1 VNLTEFELAQ
11 RIRDGTSPS
20 PMKFSNMWLVNLRIT
35 GTGLAYR
42 TGLKEHVWRDPK
54 LYLNDEFL
62 QRCNGLP
69 VIANHPGEAV
79 LNEQEF
85 TERIVGSVM
94 LPYIRGDEIWAVCRI
109 YIRDIVEQIA
119 TGKVSTSPAVV
130 FNNSSGSV
138 EMQDGDTNF
147 LIEGVPFLLDH
158 IALVTEDHGS
168 LGVWDKDKIPA
179 GVEVSNKGD
188 IDMDEKQLEAL
199 QSIVA
204 KAVGDAVGG
213 VNQGIQKLTAR
224 MDSMEQ
230 GYKARA
236 DADDEAKKQAEEKAK
251 ADEEEKK
258 KADAAEEEQRKA
270 DEAEAQKKADEEK
283 AKADAEAEEKAKAD
297 AEEKAKADEEEQ
309 KKADA
314 AMTEAQVKADSA
326 YTACGKKAPTPFS
339 GEKSMDYRK
348 RVLIA
353 MQKHAPKHADVDI
366 RAIADSATLSVLEE
380 AIYGAARSSIED
392 EMNNTQGHLNKRVR
406 SDEAGRMIT
415 EYQGDPRVWLAA
427 FQTQPRVM
435 SKLNTQG
442 SLNNGRN

>member
-1 VNLTEFELAQ
+1 MNLTELELAQ
-11 RIRDGTSPS
+11 RIRDGTAPS

-42 TGLKEHVWRDPK
+42 SGLKEHVWRDPK
-54 LYLNDEFL
+54 HYLNEYFL
-62 QRCNGLP
+62 QRCNGLL
-69 VIANHPGEAV
+69 VIANHPDDAV
-79 LNEQEF
+79 LTEQDF
-85 TERIVGSVM
+85 TERTVGSVM
-94 LPYIRGDEIWAVCRI
+94 LPYIRDDEVWAVCRI
-109 YIRDIVEQIA
+109 YVRDIVEQIA

-130 FNNSSGSV
+130 FNNASGNV
-138 EMQDGDTNF
+138 EVQDGDTNF

-236 DADDEAKKQAEEKAK
+236 DAEAEEKRLADEKAK
-251 ADEEEKK
+251 ADEAEKK

-270 DEAEAQKKADEEK
+270 DEAEAAKKADEQR
-283 AKADAEAEEKAKAD
+283 KADEAAEEKRKAD
-297 AEEKAKADEEEQ
+297 EAAEEKERNDE
-309 KKADA
+309 
-314 AMTEAQVKADSA
+314 AMSEAQAKADSA
-326 YTACGKKAPTPFS
+326 YSAVGKRAPEPFS
-339 GEKSMDYRK
+339 GEKALDFRK
-348 RVLIA
+348 RALIT
-353 MQKHAPKHADVDI
+353 MQKHSPKHADVNI
-366 RAIADSATLSVLEE
+366 RAVADSATLSVLED
-380 AIYGAARSSIED
+380 AIYGEARKAIQD
-392 EMNNTQGHLNKRVR
+392 EMNNTQGQLFKRVR
-406 SDEAGRMIT
+406 SDEAGRQIT
-415 EYQGDPRVWLAA
+415 EYQGDPRAWLSA

-435 SKLNTQG
+435 SKINTQG
-442 SLNNGRN
+442 SLNNGRH

>member
-1 VNLTEFELAQ
+1 MNLTEFELAQ
-11 RIRDGTSPS
+11 RIRDGTAPS

-69 VIANHPGEAV
+69 VIANHPGDAV
-79 LNEQEF
+79 LDEQEF
-85 TERIVGSVM
+85 TQRIVGSVM
-94 LPYIRGDEIWAVCRI
+94 LPYIRGDEVWAVCRI

-119 TGKVSTSPAVV
+119 TGKVSTSPSVV
-130 FNNSSGSV
+130 FNNASGSV
-138 EMQDGDTNF
+138 EVQDGDTNF

-188 IDMDEKQLEAL
+188 IDMDEKMLE
-199 QSIVA
+199 SIVA
-204 KAVGDAVGG
+204 RVVGDAVGG
-213 VNQGIQKLTAR
+213 INQGLQQVTAR
-224 MDSMEQ
+224 MDSLEQ

-251 ADEEEKK
+251 ADEE
-258 KADAAEEEQRKA
+258 QRKA
-270 DEAEAQKKADEEK
+270 DEAEAQKKADEDK
-283 AKADAEAEEKAKAD
+283 AKADAEAEEKEKAD

-326 YTACGKKAPTPFS
+326 YRACGKTAPSPFS
-339 GEKSMDYRK
+339 GEKSLDYRK

-353 MQKHAPKHADVDI
+353 MQKHSPQHAEVNI

-380 AIYGAARSSIED
+380 AIYGAARSSIEN
-392 EMNNTQGHLNKRVR
+392 EMNSTQGQLNKRIR
-406 SDEAGRMIT
+406 SDEAGRNVT
-415 EYQGDPRVWLAA
+415 EYSGDMNVWLAA
-427 FQTQPRVM
+427 FKTPGRIM
-435 SKLNTQG
+435 SKINTQG